1 MLCLCYSAY
10 RKRPRNDE
18 GEKELI
24 NISSD
29 DDLSKNG
36 DEEAPVQKSQCSVA
50 AAVKADI
57 QPSANAVVSVNVSY
71 MVANSRTDVLY
82 ISLIDHENLCQNFI
96 LKLLLH
102 VSAYDRHQGA
112 CTRA

>member
-1 MLCLCYSAY
+1 MLYLCCSAC

-36 DEEAPVQKSQCSVA
+36 DEDVPVQKSQCSVA
-50 AAVKADI
+50 TAVKADI
-57 QPSANAVVSVNVSY
+57 QPSAHTNVSVNVLYIVTHSP
-71 MVANSRTDVLY
+71 TDALY
-82 ISLIDHENLCQNFI
+82 ISLIDHKNLCQNFI

-102 VSAYDRHQGA
+102 VSVYDRHQQA
-112 CTRA
+112 CT